1 MRNSLNP
8 NDDIW
13 SALEYNSPSHFQI
26 DEVESIEAEVPGAN
40 DELSWWWI
48 LRLVN
53 DRYIL
58 VSGSCDY
65 TGWDCQSGITE
76 YAIVDTALAA
86 AKIAPEFENEWV
98 DEGREIK
105 KNLVNQILGEQPF
118 GTEIKI
124 RRVGYESNSD

>member
-40 DELSWWWI
+40 DELNWWWV

-58 VSGSCDY
+58 VSGWCDY

-76 YAIVDTALAA
+76 YEIVDTGLAA
-86 AKIAPEFENEWV
+86 AQIAPELEEYS
-98 DEGREIK
+98 DREIR

-124 RRVGYESNSD
+124 RRVGYESNSN

>member
-1 MRNSLNP
+1 MKMRNSLNP

-13 SALEYNSPSHFQI
+13 LALDCNYPKSFGVG
-26 DEVESIEAEVPGAN
+26 EVESIEAEVPGAN

-48 LRLVN
+48 LRLTN

-58 VSGSCDY
+58 VSGWCDY

-76 YAIVDTALAA
+76 YEIVDTALAA
-86 AKIAPEFENEWV
+86 AQIAPEFENEWR

-118 GTEIKI
+118 GTEVKI
-124 RRVGYESNSD
+124 RKIGLG